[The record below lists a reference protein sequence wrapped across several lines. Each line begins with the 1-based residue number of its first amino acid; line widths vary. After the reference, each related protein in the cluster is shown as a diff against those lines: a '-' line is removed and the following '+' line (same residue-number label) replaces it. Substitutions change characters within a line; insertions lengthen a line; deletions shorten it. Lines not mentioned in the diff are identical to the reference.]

1 MSTPLQPGCSVG
13 GWRRESLG
21 GFALESETTE
31 GLFCSGQR
39 KKKGSSVRLEVSQ
52 VCSFIS
58 TPFHSIPNAE
68 GGGSGTRTTL
78 LAQTS
83 LHPRVLV
90 GVCRGIPWFR
100 SPPRPLHAS
109 LNDWMTASCRA
120 AHHQRDLK
128 LLLFLISQA
137 VPPGFPPSF
146 P

>member
-1 MSTPLQPGCSVG
+1 MFIHQHTLPFHPQCRGRWERDKDYVAGPDQPASARVG
-13 GWRRESLG
+13 GCVW
-21 GFALESETTE
+21 
-31 GLFCSGQR
+31 
-39 KKKGSSVRLEVSQ
+39 
-52 VCSFIS
+52 
-58 TPFHSIPNAE
+58 
-68 GGGSGTRTTL
+68 
-78 LAQTS
+78 
-83 LHPRVLV
+83 
-90 GVCRGIPWFR
+90 GIPWFR